1 MGLGHMARGEHRTV
15 SLVWKSESNGLKN
28 WTNGQKLD
36 IGQTTYVHVC
46 PSVKYQEKEYVDARK
61 GVIKHSP

>member
-1 MGLGHMARGEHRTV
+1 MLPRQLVGIVRLRQGEFIHVHIHTY
-15 SLVWKSESNGLKN
+15 
-28 WTNGQKLD
+28 
-36 IGQTTYVHVC
+36 TYVHVC